1 MSIYHQDKLIAL
13 PSIIPDTMLATALV
27 CILLS
32 NTLAEML
39 NSPNCG
45 VNYKLEGLVQDGLSP
60 YIIGGGVAG
69 PGLWPWACSVGFLTN
84 SWEHQCGGALGTLSK
99 Y

>member
-13 PSIIPDTMLATALV
+13 PSIIPDTMLATVLV